1 LIKRNDRRDFFKSL
15 TMRRWNILRSFS
27 RVVESVPVYVM
38 LPLEFPTMEENECR
52 KLVEQ
57 TIPHVAGASKC
68 AGFMVDLWW
77 GLCEQEPRKYT
88 WCEDRYRSLFSM
100 CQRLGVK
107 CQVVLGFHK
116 CGGNV
121 GDSVTYELPGWVL
134 SRARE
139 LREKENRV
147 ILYMDRHGYMSEEYI
162 SCGADEERLFPVPNA
177 TARARKAVSS
187 EENAQSESAAENT
200 SKPDEAT
207 SDDAVEMR
215 SPLQCYE
222 EFMRAFA
229 KDFGDEFFGTVVH
242 EIHIGM
248 GPASELRY
256 PSYPLTDGKWKFPG
270 IGEFQ
275 CYDTFLMK
283 DLEEALAKQ
292 HFSEEEIRKCIPPRD
307 TAGSYCDSP
316 DQSEFFRSLYA
327 TPAGRFFLKWYGNKL
342 LEHGERLLII
352 ANESFHQY
360 VADRRVRL
368 GIKVAGIHW
377 WFKTPSHPAEM
388 TAGYYHTSDDPWT
401 MYDGIAALLR
411 KHGFIWNF
419 TCYEMRDNEQRM
431 AKCSPEGLVN
441 RVRIAAQKHGVALA
455 AENALPRYDRK
466 AYKQIVAQAKP
477 SSWGVS
483 LPFGRKAETRKT
495 LCGFTYLR
503 LGPDLTE
510 ANNLRE
516 FANFVAWMQGT
527 K

>member
-1 LIKRNDRRDFFKSL
+1 MQR
-15 TMRRWNILRSFS
+15 TWNILRSFS
-27 RVVESVPVYVM
+27 RVVDSVPIYVM
-38 LPLEFPTMEENECR
+38 LPLEFPTMDENDCR
-52 KLVEQ
+52 RLVEQ

-88 WCEDRYRSLFSM
+88 WCEDRYRALFSM

-121 GDSVTYELPGWVL
+121 GDSVTYGLPEWVL
-134 SRARE
+134 ARARE
-139 LREKENRV
+139 LKEKENKV

-162 SCGADEERLFPVPNA
+162 SCGADEEPLFPV
-177 TARARKAVSS
+177 
-187 EENAQSESAAENT
+187 QSAAANSEQQAASGQDASSPAT
-200 SKPDEAT
+200 DAQASAETEAPAA
-207 SDDAVEMR
+207 SAQVEMR

-222 EFMRAFA
+222 EFMNAFV
-229 KDFGDEFFGTVVH
+229 KDFGDEFFGTVIH
-242 EIHIGM
+242 EVHIGM

-283 DLEEALAKQ
+283 DLEKALANQK
-292 HFSEEEIRKCIPPRD
+292 FSEDEIRKCIPPRD
-307 TAGSYCDSP
+307 TAGSYCDTP

-327 TPAGRFFLKWYGNKL
+327 TPAGRFFLKWYGSKL
-342 LEHGERLLII
+342 LEHGERVLVV
-352 ANESFHQY
+352 ANKCFHSY
-360 VADRRVRL
+360 IADRRVRL

-377 WFKTPSHPAEM
+377 WFKTPSHAAEM
-388 TAGYYHTSDDPWT
+388 TAGYYHTADDPWT

-411 KHGFIWNF
+411 KHGIIWNF
-419 TCYEMRDNEQRM
+419 TCYEMRDSEQREG
-431 AKCSPEGLVN
+431 KCSPEGLVN

-477 SSWGVS
+477 SSWGIS

-503 LGPDLTE
+503 LTPELLE
-510 ANNLRE
+510 KHHLRE
-516 FANFVAWMQGT
+516 FANFVSWMQGA